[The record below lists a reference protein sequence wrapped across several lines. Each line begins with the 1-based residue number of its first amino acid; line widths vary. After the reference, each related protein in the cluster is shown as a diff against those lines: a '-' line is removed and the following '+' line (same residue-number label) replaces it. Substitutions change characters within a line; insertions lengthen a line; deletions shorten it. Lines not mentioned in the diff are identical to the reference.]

1 MHKNLAGERLLT
13 EIDYARLNKLHGAQL
28 PPELIDTLDS
38 LDLLPSREIPPDV
51 VTMYSQVI
59 VEDLDSHQ
67 RQKLTLCYPAD
78 AEPHLGFISVLSP
91 VGASLL
97 GQRVGATAR
106 WRTPNGDACA
116 AEIVSLLFQPEASGD
131 YTT

>member
-1 MHKNLAGERLLT
+1 MHQTLGGERLLT
-13 EIDYARLNKLHGAQL
+13 ELDFTRLNNLRAGQL
-28 PPELIDTLDS
+28 PAELVDTLDS
-38 LDLLPSREIPPDV
+38 LDLVPSREIPPDV

-59 VEDLDSHQ
+59 VEDLESKK
-67 RQKLTLCYPAD
+67 RQKLTLCYPGD

-97 GQRVGATAR
+97 GQRVGAIAR
-106 WRTPNGDACA
+106 WRTPNGDECA
-116 AEIVSLLFQPEASGD
+116 AEIAELLFQPEASGD

>member
-1 MHKNLAGERLLT
+1 MHKTHGQERLLT
-13 EIDYARLNKLHGAQL
+13 EVDFARLNNLSGSPM
-28 PPELIDTLDS
+28 PPELSDTLDS
-38 LDLLPSREIPPDV
+38 PALVPSREIPPDV

-59 VEDLDSHQ
+59 VEDLTVGT
-67 RQKLTLCYPAD
+67 RRKLTLCYPAD

-97 GQRVGATAR
+97 GQRVGAITR
-106 WRTPNGDACA
+106 WQTPNGDECM
-116 AEIVSLLFQPEASGD
+116 AEISTLLFQPEASGD

>member
-1 MHKNLAGERLLT
+1 MHKTFGGERLLT
-13 EIDYARLNKLHGAQL
+13 EIDFARLNNLSGTQF
-28 PPELIDTLDS
+28 PPELVDTLDS
-38 LDLLPSREIPPDV
+38 LDLVPSREIPPDV

-59 VEDLDSHQ
+59 VEDLASGKRQ
-67 RQKLTLCYPAD
+67 RLTLCYPAD

-106 WRTPNGDACA
+106 WRTPNGDECA
-116 AEIVSLLFQPEASGD
+116 AEIAALLFQPEASGD

>member
-1 MHKNLAGERLLT
+1 MHKTLAGERLLT
-13 EIDYARLNKLHGAQL
+13 EIDFARLNNLRGGPL
-28 PPELIDTLDS
+28 PPELVDALDTLD
-38 LDLLPSREIPPDV
+38 LVPSREIPPDV

-59 VEDLDSHQ
+59 VEDLETRK

-91 VGASLL
+91 VGTSLL
-97 GQRVGATAR
+97 GQRVGAIAR

-116 AEIVSLLFQPEASGD
+116 AEVVTLLFQPEASGD

>member
-1 MHKNLAGERLLT
+1 MHKNPVGERLLT
-13 EIDYARLNKLHGAQL
+13 EIDHARLNKLHCAQL
-28 PPELIDTLDS
+28 PRELIDTLDS
-38 LDLLPSREIPPDV
+38 LDLVPSREIPPDV

>member
-1 MHKNLAGERLLT
+1 MHKTLTGERLLT
-13 EIDYARLNKLHGAQL
+13 ELDFTRLNNLRGSPL
-28 PPELIDTLDS
+28 PPELLDTLES
-38 LDLLPSREIPPDV
+38 LDLVPSREVPADV
-51 VTMYSQVI
+51 VTMYSQVM
-59 VEDLDSHQ
+59 VEDLASKK

-97 GQRVGATAR
+97 GQRVGAIAR
-106 WRTPNGDACA
+106 WHTPNGDECA
-116 AEIVSLLFQPEASGD
+116 AEITALLFQPEASGD

>member
-13 EIDYARLNKLHGAQL
+13 ELDFTRLNKLRGGPLPAALVDALDAQ
-28 PPELIDTLDS
+28 
-38 LDLLPSREIPPDV
+38 DLVPSREIPPDI

-59 VEDLDSHQ
+59 VEDLASRK
-67 RQKLTLCYPAD
+67 RQKLTLCYPSD

-106 WRTPNGDACA
+106 WRTPNGDTCA
-116 AEIVSLLFQPEASGD
+116 AEIVTLLFQPEASGD

>member
-13 EIDYARLNKLHGAQL
+13 EIDSARLNKLRGEQF
-28 PPELIDTLDS
+28 PPELADSLAS
-38 LDLLPSREIPPDV
+38 LDLVPSREIPPDI
-51 VTMYSQVI
+51 VTMYSQVL
-59 VEDLDSHQ
+59 VEDLASKK

-97 GQRVGATAR
+97 GQRVGAIAR
-106 WRTPNGDACA
+106 WHTPNGDACA
-116 AEIVSLLFQPEASGD
+116 AEIVTLLFQPEASGD
-131 YTT
+131 FTT

>member
-1 MHKNLAGERLLT
+1 MSLFARGDRVVTELDFVRLT
-13 EIDYARLNKLHGAQL
+13 KLGSSGMPDDL
-28 PPELIDTLDS
+28 SDS
-38 LDLLPSREIPPDV
+38 LELAEQVPSPAVPADV
-51 VTMYSQVI
+51 VTMYSQI
-59 VEDLDSHQ
+59 QILEDGTPQ
-67 RQKLTLCYPAD
+67 PRTLTLCYPDD

-116 AEIVSLLFQPEASGD
+116 ADIVALLFQPEASGD
-131 YTT
+131 FTT